1 MFLNI
6 PPALEICAPNFVST
20 PEMIK
25 IRDQFSSEDSTTNAK
40 SNSIYL
46 TKLSKITIEARLS
59 LTGNVCNNQIETN

>member
-20 PEMIK
+20 QEMIK
-25 IRDQFSSEDSTTNAK
+25 IREQFSSEDSTTNAK

-46 TKLSKITIEARLS
+46 TKLSILTIEAINHL
-59 LTGNVCNNQIETN
+59 LAPNNQIKTN